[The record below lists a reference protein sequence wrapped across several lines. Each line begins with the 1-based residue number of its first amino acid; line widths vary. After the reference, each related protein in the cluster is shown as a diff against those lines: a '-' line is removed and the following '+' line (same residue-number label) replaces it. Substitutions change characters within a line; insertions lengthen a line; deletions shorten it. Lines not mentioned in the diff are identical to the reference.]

1 MARWSSCALV
11 AVLGFA
17 LAGCASN
24 AETGFPDPSEV
35 PTEDPK
41 VECPEESDAA
51 AEEPVEVHEPIA
63 VLDNCYVPKVATV
76 AAGTEIEWIQDGIA
90 PHTVTFSE
98 SEIDS
103 HPECSGSVAGSC
115 MADGDTFT
123 TTLDQPGEYIY
134 FCVIHGTANG
144 GGMAATIIVE

>member
-1 MARWSSCALV
+1 MPRWSSCALV

-35 PTEDPK
+35 PTDVPGASCDEAS
-41 VECPEESDAA
+41 EEA
-51 AEEPVEVHEPIA
+51 VEVHEPIA

-98 SEIDS
+98 LEIDS
-103 HPECSGSVAGSC
+103 HPDCSGSVAGSC
-115 MADGDTFT
+115 MADGDTFSA
-123 TTLDQPGEYIY
+123 TLEKPGEYIY
-134 FCVIHGTANG
+134 YCVIHGTASG
-144 GGMAATIIVE
+144 GGMAATIVVE